1 MRKEPEI
8 PAQDTASTSK
18 VPVQSIKELAVRLQQ
33 EDIEPWQLGTS
44 NEEEMRIELTD
55 SIHDISKYTVVVNSA
70 LEFTVFVFHWPV
82 PDENPLY
89 KENKRSVKNI
99 DVVDL
104 LRWIESSAVCDGL
117 AEDGE
122 VRSEVMSI
130 AVDPTEMPGPSP
142 TSIVRHSVPKS
153 IGVEDPYFEV
163 SLTYRAV
170 GCQVLTGT
178 EHSMKSCKVCMS
190 ALNAVKRAAK
200 AKSKSSAAPAKPRA
214 PLSAC
219 GPEKLRATVVSSRL
233 QVKDLEDRLQEL
245 QRKIEQHGIGVSE
258 ALEKDILTIM
268 GGQSLE
274 ATPHMKFFWQEQMK
288 LLQSSKM
295 GRRYHPQ
302 VIRFALSIHSKSPSA
317 YRELRDSGA
326 LILPSERVLRDYKN
340 YFKPKAGISKDNV
353 ESLREKTSSFSPVQK
368 YVAIIMDEMKI
379 QANLVFDKVSG
390 DLVGFIDLGDPMT
403 NFASLSNEDEDPI
416 ASHALAFLV
425 RGLCTD
431 LKHIIAYFFTGN
443 VTSYQI
449 MPLFWRTVAVL
460 EVSLNLHVCAAVN
473 DGASPNRKF
482 FRLHSKLAKD
492 VDCDVVYKTPNIYAP
507 SRFIFFFADSPH
519 LLKTARNCLYNSGS
533 GSRSRLMWNNGKYVL
548 FRHIADL
555 FYSDQEFALHTLPKL
570 TLEHI
575 VLTPYSK
582 MKVKLAVQILSK
594 SVAIG
599 LRETEDDDVSGT
611 ADFCDMM
618 NGFFDC
624 TNVRSLTEHSQKNN
638 PFIMPYTT
646 PEDYRFTWLKDT
658 FLSYLETWK
667 ESTLN
672 RDGDFS
678 ADARQKMFLSAQ
690 TYEGLKIAVYSHIE
704 VVKFLLSVGFQYVL
718 TERFMQDVL
727 EDYFGHQRERGR
739 RSDNPSAHQ
748 FGYNDLTIAAQRDI
762 APVIRGNTG
771 GRYEKVKWHNV
782 SNEPVHKR
790 KKK

>member
-1 MRKEPEI
+1 M
-8 PAQDTASTSK
+8 
-18 VPVQSIKELAVRLQQ
+18 KELAVCLQQ

-44 NEEEMRIELTD
+44 NEEEMQIELTD

-82 PDENPLY
+82 PDEIPLY
-89 KENKRSVKNI
+89 KKNKCSVKNI

-122 VRSEVMSI
+122 VRS
-130 AVDPTEMPGPSP
+130 
-142 TSIVRHSVPKS
+142 
-153 IGVEDPYFEV
+153 
-163 SLTYRAV
+163 LTYRAV

-190 ALNAVKRAAK
+190 ALNAAK
-200 AKSKSSAAPAKPRA
+200 AKSKSSATPAKPIA

-233 QVKDLEDRLQEL
+233 QVKDLEDCLQEL

-268 GGQSLE
+268 GRQSLE

-317 YRELRDSGA
+317 YRELQDSGA

-353 ESLREKTSSFSPVQK
+353 ESLREKTSFSPVQK

-416 ASHALAFLV
+416 ASHTLAFLV

-431 LKHIIAYFFTGN
+431 LKHIIAYC
-443 VTSYQI
+443 TSYQI

-473 DGASPNRKF
+473 DGALPNRKF

-492 VDCDVVYKTPNIYAP
+492 VDCDVVYKTQNICAP
-507 SRFIFFFADSPH
+507 SRFIFFFCKFTTSTEDCKELS
-519 LLKTARNCLYNSGS
+519 LQF
-533 GSRSRLMWNNGKYVL
+533 WVW
-548 FRHIADL
+548 
-555 FYSDQEFALHTLPKL
+555 E
-570 TLEHI
+570 
-575 VLTPYSK
+575 
-582 MKVKLAVQILSK
+582 SK
-594 SVAIG
+594 S
-599 LRETEDDDVSGT
+599 
-611 ADFCDMM
+611 
-618 NGFFDC
+618 
-624 TNVRSLTEHSQKNN
+624 
-638 PFIMPYTT
+638 
-646 PEDYRFTWLKDT
+646 
-658 FLSYLETWK
+658 SYVE
-667 ESTLN
+667 
-672 RDGDFS
+672 
-678 ADARQKMFLSAQ
+678 
-690 TYEGLKIAVYSHIE
+690 
-704 VVKFLLSVGFQYVL
+704 
-718 TERFMQDVL
+718 
-727 EDYFGHQRERGR
+727 
-739 RSDNPSAHQ
+739 
-748 FGYNDLTIAAQRDI
+748 
-762 APVIRGNTG
+762 
-771 GRYEKVKWHNV
+771 
-782 SNEPVHKR
+782 
-790 KKK
+790 

>member
-1 MRKEPEI
+1 MRKEPGI
-8 PAQDTASTSK
+8 PAQETSSTSK
-18 VPVQSIKELAVRLQQ
+18 VRFAQSIKEFTVRLQQ

-44 NEEEMRIELTD
+44 NEEEVRIELSD
-55 SIHDISKYTVVVNSA
+55 SVHDIPKYTVVVNSV

-89 KENKRSVKNI
+89 KESKRSLNHI
-99 DVVDL
+99 NVVDL
-104 LRWIESSAVCDGL
+104 LRSIESAVVCDGL
-117 AEDGE
+117 VED
-122 VRSEVMSI
+122 VDLVMSN
-130 AVDPTEMPGPSP
+130 AVDPTKTPGPSP
-142 TSIVRHSVPKS
+142 TSILRHSVPKS
-153 IGVEDPYFEV
+153 IGVEDPHFEV
-163 SLTYRAV
+163 SLSYRAA
-170 GCQVLTGT
+170 GCQVLTAT
-178 EHSMKSCKVCMS
+178 EHLKKSCKVCMS

-200 AKSKSSAAPAKPRA
+200 AKSKSSAAPAKPKA

-219 GPEKLRATVVSSRL
+219 GPEKLKATVVSSRL
-233 QVKDLEDRLQEL
+233 QVKDLVDRLQQL
-245 QRKIEQHGIGVSE
+245 QKKIQQHGIGVSE

-326 LILPSERVLRDYKN
+326 LILPSQRVLRDYKN
-340 YFKPKAGISKDNV
+340 YFKPKPGISKENV
-353 ESLREKTSSFSPVQK
+353 ESLCEKISSFSPVQR

-403 NFASLSNEDEDPI
+403 NFASISDEDVDPI

-460 EVSLNLHVCAAVN
+460 EVSLKLYVCAAVN

-492 VDCDVVYKTPNIYAP
+492 VDCDVVYKTPNVYAP

-533 GSRSRLMWNNGKYVL
+533 GSRSRLMWSDGKYVL

-555 FYSDQEFALHTLPKL
+555 FYSDQEFALHALPKL
-570 TLEHI
+570 TLDHI

-582 MKVKLAVQILSK
+582 MKVKLAVQVLSK
-594 SVAIG
+594 SVAIA
-599 LRETEDDDVSGT
+599 LRETEEDVSAT
-611 ADFCDMM
+611 ADFCDMT

-624 TNVRSLTEHSQKNN
+624 TNVRSLTEHSQKN

-646 PEDYRFTWLKDT
+646 PDDYRFTWLKDT
-658 FLSYLETWK
+658 FLNYLEMWK
-667 ESTLN
+667 KSTMT
-672 RDGDFS
+672 RDGSFS
-678 ADARQKMFLSAQ
+678 DDARQKMFLSAQ

-704 VVKFLLSVGFQYVL
+704 VIKFLLAEGFQYVL
-718 TERFMQDVL
+718 TERLMQDVL

-739 RSDNPSAHQ
+739 RSDNPSAYQ

-771 GRYEKVKWHNV
+771 GRYEKVKWHSV
-782 SNEPVHKR
+782 SNEPVRKR
-790 KKK
+790 TKKK